1 MLVASLMNL
10 RQLRERLN
18 LSVEDVASGLSKSH
32 STIRNWESGKTEPT
46 LGVSEMASLCALY
59 QITFEE
65 LDEATRE
72 TKSRS
77 TE

>member
-18 LSVEDVASGLSKSH
+18 LSVEDVASRLGKSH

-46 LGVSEMASLCALY
+46 LGVSEMASLCDLY
-59 QITFEE
+59 QCNFEE
-65 LDEATRE
+65 LREAVQG
-72 TKSRS
+72 TKNKS
-77 TE
+77 